1 MQEVLKRLLR
11 EPRRFIDI
19 FFATFFMHL
28 MGFAVILYSI
38 LVFNTYLPYGVT
50 ATLTALTLGC
60 LLGLLIEFHFKGIRN
75 FLTRKYYQDVVEK
88 IAEGFFKKIMIL
100 PYEEIERSMNLLR
113 NQAIDSILHLL
124 RPSLT
129 TATLLLLDIPFA
141 FLFLLL
147 LFLIHPILG
156 LVSVIFILIS
166 SGFALYSRKKMAMTQ
181 LDARLSE
188 QQLLN
193 LYRAATEGVQTSRYT
208 GQMSYIE
215 ADWST
220 SLKRIVQNSTASFQ
234 LETEAQRIPAFV
246 IGLQSVLITAIG
258 AILVFDGQISIG
270 GLVGSNLLAAKV
282 MVPVI
287 SFFTQ
292 FESFNKIDDSIR
304 YLREIEQ
311 LSEERGNNTKF
322 RGLSGSLSAREI
334 TYRYYRAPNLALE
347 AISIEIQKNDIAV
360 ITGDSGSGKSTLL
373 QILAGLRSP
382 LDGAVYVEG
391 VNLQQIS
398 KTWWR
403 TNISYLPQ
411 DPTLTNGT
419 LYQNLVSA
427 DHQPD
432 EGELDRAIFDADL
445 SDWFGALPDGLD
457 HMITDLGRTLS
468 PGLRKKI
475 TLARLYLRK
484 SKIYFLDE
492 PCLSL
497 DLNGRKKLIARLN
510 QFHDAGATLVL
521 VSQDS
526 EILSGASI
534 IVNCGL
540 DTQHRV
546 FRARIYENATTF
558 KDVSGPQKT

>member
-1 MQEVLKRLLR
+1 
-11 EPRRFIDI
+11 
-19 FFATFFMHL
+19 
-28 MGFAVILYSI
+28 
-38 LVFNTYLPYGVT
+38 
-50 ATLTALTLGC
+50 
-60 LLGLLIEFHFKGIRN
+60 
-75 FLTRKYYQDVVEK
+75 
-88 IAEGFFKKIMIL
+88 
-100 PYEEIERSMNLLR
+100 
-113 NQAIDSILHLL
+113 LHLL

-382 LDGAVYVEG
+382 LDGAVYVEE

-427 DHQPD
+427 DYQPD

-457 HMITDLGRTLS
+457 HVITDLGRTLS

-540 DTQHRV
+540 DIQHRV
-546 FRARIYENATTF
+546 FRARIYDKATTF

>member
-11 EPRRFIDI
+11 EPSRFIDI

-38 LVFNTYLPYGVT
+38 LVFNTYLPHGVT

-75 FLTRKYYQDVVEK
+75 SLMRKYYQDVVEK

-246 IGLQSVLITAIG
+246 IGVQSVLITAIG
-258 AILVFDGQISIG
+258 AILVFDGRISIG

-304 YLREIEQ
+304 CLREIEQ

-427 DHQPD
+427 DYQPD

-492 PCLSL
+492 PCFSL

-534 IVNCGL
+534 LVNCGL
-540 DTQHRV
+540 DIQHRV
-546 FRARIYENATTF
+546 FRARIYDKATTF

>member
-75 FLTRKYYQDVVEK
+75 SLMRKYYQDVVEK

-246 IGLQSVLITAIG
+246 IGVQSVLITAIG
-258 AILVFDGQISIG
+258 AILVFDGRISIG

-304 YLREIEQ
+304 CLREIEQ

-382 LDGAVYVEG
+382 LGGAVYVEG

-427 DHQPD
+427 DYQPD

-492 PCLSL
+492 PCFSL

-534 IVNCGL
+534 LVNCGL
-540 DTQHRV
+540 DIQHRV
-546 FRARIYENATTF
+546 FRARIYDKATTF

>member
-60 LLGLLIEFHFKGIRN
+60 LLGLLIEFHFKGTRN
-75 FLTRKYYQDVVEK
+75 FLMRKYYQDVVEK

-113 NQAIDSILHLL
+113 NHAIDSILHLL

-156 LVSVIFILIS
+156 LVSVIFVLIS
-166 SGFALYSRKKMAMTQ
+166 SGFTLYSRKKMAMTQ
-181 LDARLSE
+181 LNARLSE
-188 QQLLN
+188 QQLLH

-246 IGLQSVLITAIG
+246 IGVQSVLITAIG
-258 AILVFDGQISIG
+258 AILVFDGRISIG
-270 GLVGSNLLAAKV
+270 ALVGSNLLAAKV
-282 MVPVI
+282 MVPVT

-304 YLREIEQ
+304 CLREIEQ
-311 LSEERGNNTKF
+311 LGEERGNNTKF

-445 SDWFGALPDGLD
+445 SHWFGALPDGLD
-457 HMITDLGRTLS
+457 HVITDLGRTLS

-475 TLARLYLRK
+475 ILARLYLRK

-546 FRARIYENATTF
+546 FRARIYEKATPF
-558 KDVSGPQKT
+558 KVVSGPQKT

>member
-75 FLTRKYYQDVVEK
+75 SLMRKYYQDVVEK

-246 IGLQSVLITAIG
+246 IGVQSVLITAIG
-258 AILVFDGQISIG
+258 AILVFDGRISIG

-304 YLREIEQ
+304 CLREIEQ

-427 DHQPD
+427 DYQPD

-492 PCLSL
+492 PCFSL

-521 VSQDS
+521 VSQGS

-534 IVNCGL
+534 LVNCGL
-540 DTQHRV
+540 DIQHRV
-546 FRARIYENATTF
+546 FRARIYDKATTF

>member
-75 FLTRKYYQDVVEK
+75 SLMRKYYQDVVEK

-246 IGLQSVLITAIG
+246 IGVQSVLITAIG
-258 AILVFDGQISIG
+258 AILAFDGRISIG

-304 YLREIEQ
+304 CLREIEQ

-427 DHQPD
+427 DYQPD

-492 PCLSL
+492 PCFSL

-534 IVNCGL
+534 LVNCGL
-540 DTQHRV
+540 DIQHRV
-546 FRARIYENATTF
+546 FRARIYDKATTF

>member
-1 MQEVLKRLLR
+1 
-11 EPRRFIDI
+11 
-19 FFATFFMHL
+19 MHL

-75 FLTRKYYQDVVEK
+75 SLMRKYYQDVVEK

-208 GQMSYIE
+208 GQMIYIE

-246 IGLQSVLITAIG
+246 IGVQSVLITAIG
-258 AILVFDGQISIG
+258 AILVFDGRISIG

-304 YLREIEQ
+304 CLREIEQ

-427 DHQPD
+427 DYQPD

-492 PCLSL
+492 PCFSL

-534 IVNCGL
+534 LVNCGL
-540 DTQHRV
+540 DIQHRV
-546 FRARIYENATTF
+546 FRARIYDKATTF

>member
-75 FLTRKYYQDVVEK
+75 SLMRKYYQDVVEK

-215 ADWST
+215 ADC
-220 SLKRIVQNSTASFQ
+220 
-234 LETEAQRIPAFV
+234 
-246 IGLQSVLITAIG
+246 
-258 AILVFDGQISIG
+258 
-270 GLVGSNLLAAKV
+270 LVGSNLLAAKV

-304 YLREIEQ
+304 CLREIEQ

-427 DHQPD
+427 DYQPD

-492 PCLSL
+492 PCFSL

-534 IVNCGL
+534 LVNCGL
-540 DTQHRV
+540 DIQHRV
-546 FRARIYENATTF
+546 FRARIYDKATTF

>member
-304 YLREIEQ
+304 CLREIEQ

-382 LDGAVYVEG
+382 LDGAVYVEE

-427 DHQPD
+427 DYQPD

-457 HMITDLGRTLS
+457 HVITDLGRTLS

-540 DTQHRV
+540 DIQHRV
-546 FRARIYENATTF
+546 FRARIYDKATTF

>member
-1 MQEVLKRLLR
+1 L
-11 EPRRFIDI
+11 
-19 FFATFFMHL
+19 
-28 MGFAVILYSI
+28 
-38 LVFNTYLPYGVT
+38 
-50 ATLTALTLGC
+50 
-60 LLGLLIEFHFKGIRN
+60 
-75 FLTRKYYQDVVEK
+75 
-88 IAEGFFKKIMIL
+88 
-100 PYEEIERSMNLLR
+100 
-113 NQAIDSILHLL
+113 
-124 RPSLT
+124 
-129 TATLLLLDIPFA
+129 A
-141 FLFLLL
+141 F
-147 LFLIHPILG
+147 
-156 LVSVIFILIS
+156 
-166 SGFALYSRKKMAMTQ
+166 
-181 LDARLSE
+181 
-188 QQLLN
+188 
-193 LYRAATEGVQTSRYT
+193 
-208 GQMSYIE
+208 
-215 ADWST
+215 
-220 SLKRIVQNSTASFQ
+220 
-234 LETEAQRIPAFV
+234 
-246 IGLQSVLITAIG
+246 
-258 AILVFDGQISIG
+258 
-270 GLVGSNLLAAKV
+270 
-282 MVPVI
+282 
-287 SFFTQ
+287 
-292 FESFNKIDDSIR
+292 
-304 YLREIEQ
+304 
-311 LSEERGNNTKF
+311 
-322 RGLSGSLSAREI
+322 
-334 TYRYYRAPNLALE
+334 E

-360 ITGDSGSGKSTLL
+360 VTGDSGSGKSTLL

-427 DHQPD
+427 DYQPD

-457 HMITDLGRTLS
+457 HVITDLGRTLS

-475 TLARLYLRK
+475 TLARLYLRN

-546 FRARIYENATTF
+546 FRARIYEKATTF

>member
-1 MQEVLKRLLR
+1 MHEVLKRLLR

-38 LVFNTYLPYGVT
+38 LVFNTYLPHGVT

-75 FLTRKYYQDVVEK
+75 SLMRKYYQDVVEK

-234 LETEAQRIPAFV
+234 LETEAQRIPVFV
-246 IGLQSVLITAIG
+246 IGVQSVLITAIG
-258 AILVFDGQISIG
+258 AILAFDGRISIG

-304 YLREIEQ
+304 CLREIEQ

-427 DHQPD
+427 DYQPD

-492 PCLSL
+492 PCFSL

-534 IVNCGL
+534 LVNCGL
-540 DTQHRV
+540 DIQHRV
-546 FRARIYENATTF
+546 FRARIYDKATTF

>member
-166 SGFALYSRKKMAMTQ
+166 SWFALYSRKKMAMTQ

-304 YLREIEQ
+304 CLREIEQ

-382 LDGAVYVEG
+382 LDGAVYVEE

-427 DHQPD
+427 DYQPD

-457 HMITDLGRTLS
+457 HVITDLGRTLS

-540 DTQHRV
+540 DIQHRV
-546 FRARIYENATTF
+546 FRARIYDKATTF

>member
-75 FLTRKYYQDVVEK
+75 SLMRKYYQDVVEK

-246 IGLQSVLITAIG
+246 IGVQSVLITAIG
-258 AILVFDGQISIG
+258 AILVFDGRISIG

-304 YLREIEQ
+304 CLREIEQ

-427 DHQPD
+427 DYQPD

-492 PCLSL
+492 PCFSL

-534 IVNCGL
+534 LVNCGL
-540 DTQHRV
+540 DIQHRV
-546 FRARIYENATTF
+546 FRARIYDKATTF

>member
-304 YLREIEQ
+304 CLREIEQ

-360 ITGDSGSGKSTLL
+360 ITGDTGSGKSTLL
-373 QILAGLRSP
+373 QILAGLRNP
-382 LDGAVYVEG
+382 LDGAVYVEE

-427 DHQPD
+427 DYQPD

-457 HMITDLGRTLS
+457 HVITDLGRTLS

-510 QFHDAGATLVL
+510 QFHDEGATLVL

-540 DTQHRV
+540 DIQHRV
-546 FRARIYENATTF
+546 FRARIYDKATTF